1 MSYLFNQK
9 KERFCQAYVDALHD
23 GPVEAIVSKSR
34 SRSFE
39 RECRLKAYEIAGYF
53 PGSSMESNARR
64 LANSAEVKDR
74 IAELFRDACQYR
86 GITAI
91 KVANRVDNVGAVNIA
106 DFYEEDGKTLRN
118 IKTLPREMTDAIES
132 IEWIEDG
139 VDAGGDPKYRA
150 KLKLFDKNAAN
161 FTLLKHFNGLPDLT
175 PQAPSTT
182 NNILN
187 ILSLDDQRVLLDF
200 IQAAERGPGVS
211 GGDDRGQSDEGP
223 TAP

>member
-23 GPVEAIVSKSR
+23 GPIEAIVSKSR

-39 RECRLKAYEIAGYF
+39 RDCRLKAYEMAGYF

-106 DFYEEDGKTLRN
+106 DFYEEDGKTLKN
-118 IKTLPREMTDAIES
+118 IKTLPRNMTDAIES
-132 IEWIEDG
+132 IEWTEDG
-139 VDAGGDPKYRA
+139 VDADGNQKYRA

-175 PQAPSTT
+175 PPAPSTT
-182 NNILN
+182 NNFLN
-187 ILSLDDQRVLLDF
+187 VLSLDDQRVLLDF
-200 IQAAERGPGVS
+200 MLAAGTPG
-211 GGDDRGQSDEGP
+211 
-223 TAP
+223 